1 MCPTL
6 VVLYF
11 YYHTAGVIPLE
22 CSSTYSCWVPRLS
35 GICVMLQL
43 RWGLQRQT
51 GYSCYVHLN
60 APIWMFPEPCH
71 RTELSLLHLSLHL
84 NGWTHGCQTAFR
96 FFVYL
101 RHVQWQWSYLRGE
114 SKQFFYF
121 LGTLAFTD
129 SLSVN
134 WFLAVYK
141 CVSLRVIW
149 KIDVLVKDTITETW
163 DLNLQPTDWQT
174 VAQPSEWTNIC
185 VL

>member
-60 APIWMFPEPCH
+60 APIWMFPEPFH

-96 FFVYL
+96 FCVLEACPMTMKLPQRRKETILLFSWHLSIFALEVEPCWVTSL
-101 RHVQWQWSYLRGE
+101 HFQCSFSY
-114 SKQFFYF
+114 
-121 LGTLAFTD
+121 
-129 SLSVN
+129 SLSSTVGICLHHN
-134 WFLAVYK
+134 
-141 CVSLRVIW
+141 S
-149 KIDVLVKDTITETW
+149 VKD
-163 DLNLQPTDWQT
+163 P
-174 VAQPSEWTNIC
+174 PEWTPSLPVTLCLWVIPC
-185 VL
+185 FIT